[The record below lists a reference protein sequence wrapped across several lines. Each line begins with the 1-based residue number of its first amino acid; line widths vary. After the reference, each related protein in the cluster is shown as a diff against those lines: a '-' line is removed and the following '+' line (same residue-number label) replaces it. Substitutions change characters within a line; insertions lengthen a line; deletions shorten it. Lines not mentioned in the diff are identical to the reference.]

1 LFTAP
6 CRNVYSAGS
15 DGEAAGEDYD
25 EGHSYHASSQQVQRH
40 PQGNTP
46 HRYAHQEQYDPY
58 HGHVSQQKVAQHYH
72 SQSQLHH
79 SQSALGAPV
88 PSAAPTLAYRVRGGP
103 GQQAQNSLAANSVSS
118 LGSSGGGWVVP
129 EEEAAAAEAALKA
142 ELKQAKVRR
151 CLNRIPP
158 VNERGR
164 RIYCNFMSCGAEKVE
179 EAAEDGRVAAH
190 KRGKT
195 TCRVGG
201 RGKQTFT
208 RILES
213 LA

>member
-1 LFTAP
+1 M
-6 CRNVYSAGS
+6 
-15 DGEAAGEDYD
+15 
-25 EGHSYHASSQQVQRH
+25 GH
-40 PQGNTP
+40 TP
-46 HRYAHQEQYDPY
+46 HRYAHQDQYDPY
-58 HGHVSQQKVAQHYH
+58 LGQVSQPQVAQHH
-72 SQSQLHH
+72 HAQSQLHH
-79 SQSALGAPV
+79 SQSALGAPQL
-88 PSAAPTLAYRVRGGP
+88 SAAPTLAYRVRGGP

-151 CLNRIPP
+151 CLKHPA
-158 VNERGR
+158 NEREGVKKF
-164 RIYCNFMSCGAEKVE
+164 IVNFLSCGAEKVE

-201 RGKQTFT
+201 RGNQALK
-208 RILES
+208 RILDYWR
-213 LA
+213 LACLR